1 MVMISEE
8 KLKNVSVSLK
18 SFVNTINKNTTF
30 TKDKFTGWVRSLPK
44 DEKEYLLNKLK
55 GLDINQKV
63 VLNILEEMITPKS
76 TQGSFQ
82 PTPKKN
88 VPSEYK
94 KGDVLMHPIF
104 QHPYVLLEKRPDG
117 SWNCGLITSEEKCSE
132 ILEACKSRFFTDGFF
147 TKVLFTT
154 QEPIGKFMYPFE
166 NGRQINSVLKKL
178 KSIFK

>member
-8 KLKNVSVSLK
+8 KLKNVGIPLK
-18 SFVNTINKNTTF
+18 TFINLINKNTDF
-30 TKDKFTGWVRSLPK
+30 TKDKFVTWVKSLPK
-44 DEKEYLLNKLK
+44 DEREYLLDKLK
-55 GLDINQKV
+55 GVSVNQTEVLKV
-63 VLNILEEMITPKS
+63 LEEMITPKS

-104 QHPYVLLEKRPDG
+104 QHPYILLEKRPDG
-117 SWNCGLITSEEKCSE
+117 AWNCGLITSEEKCSE
-132 ILEACKSRFFTDGFF
+132 ILESCKSRFFTDGFF

-166 NGRQINSVLKKL
+166 NARQINSVLKKL

>member
-1 MVMISEE
+1 MISEE

-18 SFVNTINKNTTF
+18 SFVNTIKKNESF
-30 TKDKFTGWVRSLPK
+30 TKEKFTGWVNSLPK
-44 DEKEYLLNKLK
+44 NEKDYLLNKLR
-55 GLDINQKV
+55 GVTVNQTEVLKV
-63 VLNILEEMITPKS
+63 IEEMITPNP

-104 QHPYVLLEKRPDG
+104 QHPYVLLEKRLDG

-166 NGRQINSVLKKL
+166 NGRQVNSVLKKL

>member
-8 KLKNVSVSLK
+8 KLKNVSTSLK
-18 SFVNTINKNTTF
+18 MFINLINKNSDF
-30 TKDKFTGWVRSLPK
+30 TKEKFTGWVNSLPK
-44 DEKEYLLNKLK
+44 NEKEYLLNKLK
-55 GLDINQKV
+55 GVPVNQSEVLKV
-63 VLNILEEMITPKS
+63 LEEMITPNS
-76 TQGSFQ
+76 TGSFQ

-88 VPSEYK
+88 IPSEYK

-104 QHPYVLLEKRPDG
+104 QHPYILLEKRPDG
-117 SWNCGLITSEEKCSE
+117 AWNCGLITSEEKCSE
-132 ILEACKSRFFTDGFF
+132 IIEACKSRFFSDGFF